1 MKNEERIMKNFR
13 QMLLLVFLWAG
24 CLSASAQLYTG
35 LSGLINTP
43 SADMNEEGTARIG
56 GYFMNKH
63 FTPDDDGRYGF
74 IYDGE
79 KYNTVDFISHS
90 LLSVGWK
97 SVIRLRFRNHCWKD
111 TKNLNTIRKTGIF
124 LLS

>member
-56 GYFMNKH
+56 
-63 FTPDDDGRYGF
+63 
-74 IYDGE
+74 
-79 KYNTVDFISHS
+79 S
-90 LLSVGWK
+90 
-97 SVIRLRFRNHCWKD
+97 
-111 TKNLNTIRKTGIF
+111 
-124 LLS
+124 